1 MTAREIVEAMA
12 EKGLTLATAE
22 SLTGGLVSAQI
33 CGVSGASKCF
43 LGGVCAYQDEIK
55 GNILSVLAKTLDEFT
70 AVSAPCA
77 REMARG
83 AKELFHADYAL
94 STTGYAGPTGDDVGL
109 VYIGLSGPNGE
120 KAHRLR
126 LSGSR
131 QGIRHI
137 TAQIALYL
145 LKKEIDQH
153 GQESKR

>member
-1 MTAREIVEAMA
+1 MIAREIVEAMT

-22 SLTGGLVSAQI
+22 SLTGGLLSAEI
-33 CGVSGASKCF
+33 CGVSGASGCF
-43 LGGVCAYQDEIK
+43 LGGVCAYQDQIK
-55 GNILSVLAKTLDEFT
+55 GNILSVSADTLGKFT

-83 AKELFHADYAL
+83 ARKLFHADYAL
-94 STTGYAGPTGDDVGL
+94 STTGYAGPTGEEVGL

-120 KAHRLR
+120 KAHQLH

-131 QGIRHI
+131 QGIRRM
-137 TAQIALYL
+137 TVQIALYL
-145 LKKEIDQH
+145 LKKEIEEN